1 MEVPL
6 KKHQRIRV
14 NGPKSIFIVM
24 LDVLM
29 REDQVGQ
36 DQEHFWVLGLA
47 NNNLILFLELVCL
60 GNMNMVHVDPMAVFR
75 VPLLKGAAKIVM
87 IHNHPG
93 THHLPHDMNP
103 SEGDNNVTERMIQV
117 GKIIKLPVIEHLII
131 SPTLFFSYK
140 ETGYLTKMAERKKWV
155 PRYQEEER
163 IRNEALKIGNQT
175 GLKKGK
181 KIGMEKGLKEG
192 LKEGKKIGMEKGIE
206 KGKKEGSKEGAEK
219 EKLKIAQKMKQK
231 DLPIP
236 FIASTTGLT
245 EEEIEKL

>member
-1 MEVPL
+1 MDVPL

-14 NGPKSIFIVM
+14 NGPKSIFFVM
-24 LDVLM
+24 LEVLM

-75 VPLLKGAAKIVM
+75 VPLVKGAAKIVM

-93 THHLPHDMNP
+93 TQHLPHDMDP

-140 ETGYLTKMAERKKWV
+140 ETGYLTKMAERKNWV

-163 IRNEALKIGNQT
+163 IRNEALK
-175 GLKKGK
+175 LGK
-181 KIGMEKGLKEG
+181 KEG
-192 LKEGKKIGMEKGIE
+192 LKEGKKIGKEKWLKE
-206 KGKKEGSKEGAEK
+206 GKKEGAET
-219 EKLKIAQKMKQK
+219 EKLKIARRMKKQK
-231 DLPIP
+231 IPIP
-236 FIASTTGLT
+236 IIASTTGLT
-245 EEEIEKL
+245 EKEIEKL